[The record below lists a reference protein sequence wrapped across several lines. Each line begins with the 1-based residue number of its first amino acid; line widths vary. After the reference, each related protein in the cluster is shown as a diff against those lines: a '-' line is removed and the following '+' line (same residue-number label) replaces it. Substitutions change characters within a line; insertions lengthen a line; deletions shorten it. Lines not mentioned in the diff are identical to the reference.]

1 MQSVSLLTRRS
12 ALMLATGIA
21 TGIAAIAV
29 VRSRAAEGQIV
40 TVHKHPKCG
49 CCLGWVKHLEEAGFS
64 VKTGE
69 TTNLDAVRKRLGVP
83 ADLASCHTAQV
94 GGYVIEGHVPAAALQ
109 RFLAEKPNAVGLA
122 VPGMPI
128 GSPGMEGG
136 KPEKYDVVLFGPDVR
151 KTYMSFVGDQSV

>member
-1 MQSVSLLTRRS
+1 MQSTSLLTRRS
-12 ALMLATGIA
+12 ALFLATGF
-21 TGIAAIAV
+21 AAIAV
-29 VRSRAAEGQIV
+29 VGCTAAEGQVI

-49 CCLGWVKHLEEAGFS
+49 CCSGWVSHMQQSGFT

-69 TTNLDAVRKRLGVP
+69 TKDLDALKTRLGVP
-83 ADLASCHTAQV
+83 ADLISCHTAEI
-94 GGYVIEGHVPAAALQ
+94 GGYVFEGHVPAVALK

-136 KPEKYDVVLFGPDVR
+136 KPEKYDVVLFGPEGR
-151 KTYMSFVGDQSV
+151 RTYMTFVGDQSV